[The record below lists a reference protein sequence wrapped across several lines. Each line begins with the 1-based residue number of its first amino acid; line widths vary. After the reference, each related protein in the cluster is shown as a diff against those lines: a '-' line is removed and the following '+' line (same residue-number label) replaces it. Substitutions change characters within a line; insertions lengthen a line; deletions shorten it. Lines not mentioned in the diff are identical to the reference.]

1 MSAGRRIAVPDDVHW
16 RRMHPVSPLLEG
28 WKVVTAVVAVLTVR
42 NADNLVE
49 AYRYATAHGID
60 LAHGVVRWVAAGALA
75 AVAAVIAFLLLRWW
89 VKTYAVDRDGVYLR
103 SGILVRQLRVARLP
117 RIQSVDVV
125 HPLLGRVLGLGQ
137 LTVEVAGGS
146 DSRVVI
152 GYLSTARLEAL
163 RDLILDLAAGD
174 AEDPARTAGSSA
186 RAVSTA
192 APGSAG
198 SSGPAGPA
206 GPAAPGPPSDVG
218 RVSGS
223 APLGFE
229 GAVDAAPLRSVG
241 KREEHP
247 LYIVGPGILI
257 GSILRSAM
265 TLWAAVLVIVV
276 VIGVV
281 MAVIG
286 DDGAG
291 LGVLLPGIAGP
302 IAIVGAVWN
311 RFNRGWGFQAA
322 ATPAGIR
329 MRFGFTSEISST
341 LPPGRVHAVSIEQ
354 GLLWR
359 REDWWR
365 VRVGVAGREG
375 SRSSDSSSSRT
386 SEERTGDVLLPVG
399 RRDTAL
405 RALWLVV
412 PDLGVPDPGGF
423 LAAALS
429 GADDDGA
436 GRREAPAGSPSRGFI
451 RISPRGRIFSPL
463 AWRREAIALTDT
475 CVVLRFGRWTRRVSV
490 VPYERIQSTRVLQ
503 GPFARSR
510 GLATIHLDMVGRA
523 VGTSLSNLDIA
534 DAAAIQRVVS
544 ERAPRRRRAERLDR
558 WLARAVDEAP
568 GAPAGPGD
576 PPGPAG
582 AA

>member
-1 MSAGRRIAVPDDVHW
+1 MSAGAGRRIAVPDGIDW

-28 WKVVTAVVAVLTVR
+28 WKIVTAFIAIITVR
-42 NADNLVE
+42 NVDNLAD
-49 AYRYATAHGID
+49 AYRYATTHGFD
-60 LAHGVVRWVAAGALA
+60 LAHGVVRWALLGGL
-75 AVAAVIAFLLLRWW
+75 AVIVVVVSFLFLQWW
-89 VKTYAVDRDGVYLR
+89 AKTYAVDRDGVYLR
-103 SGILVRQLRVARLP
+103 SGIVIRQLRVARLP
-117 RIQSVDVV
+117 RIQAVDVV
-125 HPLLGRVLGLGQ
+125 HPLLGRIFGLGM

-206 GPAAPGPPSDVG
+206 GPVGPAAPGPPSDVG

-229 GAVDAAPLRSVG
+229 GAVDAAPLRSAG

-291 LGVLLPGIAGP
+291 LGVLLSGIAGP

-405 RALWLVV
+405 RALW
-412 PDLGVPDPGGF
+412 PCPGRTTT
-423 LAAALS
+423 AQ
-429 GADDDGA
+429 DG
-436 GRREAPAGSPSRGFI
+436 G
-451 RISPRGRIFSPL
+451 
-463 AWRREAIALTDT
+463 
-475 CVVLRFGRWTRRVSV
+475 
-490 VPYERIQSTRVLQ
+490 
-503 GPFARSR
+503 
-510 GLATIHLDMVGRA
+510 
-523 VGTSLSNLDIA
+523 
-534 DAAAIQRVVS
+534 
-544 ERAPRRRRAERLDR
+544 RRRRARRRGDSFASRREAGSSLR
-558 WLARAVDEAP
+558 WPGGARRSP
-568 GAPAGPGD
+568 
-576 PPGPAG
+576 
-582 AA
+582 

>member
-1 MSAGRRIAVPDDVHW
+1 MSAGAGRRIAVPDGIDW

-28 WKVVTAVVAVLTVR
+28 WKIVTAFIAIIAVR
-42 NADNLVE
+42 NVDNLAD
-49 AYRYATAHGID
+49 AYRYATAHGFD
-60 LAHGVVRWVAAGALA
+60 LAHGVVRWALLGGL
-75 AVAAVIAFLLLRWW
+75 AVIVVVVSFLFLQWW
-89 VKTYAVDRDGVYLR
+89 AKTYAVDRDGVYLR
-103 SGILVRQLRVARLP
+103 SGIVIRQLRVARLP
-117 RIQSVDVV
+117 RIQAVDVV
-125 HPLLGRVLGLGQ
+125 HPLLGRIFGLGM

-174 AEDPARTAGSSA
+174 AEDPARTADSSA

-198 SSGPAGPA
+198 
-206 GPAAPGPPSDVG
+206 PAAPGPPSEVG

-229 GAVDAAPLRSVG
+229 GAVDAAPLRSAG

-558 WLARAVDEAP
+558 WLARAADDGSAAP
-568 GAPAGPGD
+568 TGTA
-576 PPGPAG
+576 
-582 AA
+582 

>member
-1 MSAGRRIAVPDDVHW
+1 MSAGAGRRIAVPDGIDW

-28 WKVVTAVVAVLTVR
+28 WKIITAYIAIITVS
-42 NADNLVE
+42 NVDNLAD
-49 AYRYATAHGID
+49 AYRYATTHGFD
-60 LAHGVVRWVAAGALA
+60 LAHGVVRWALLGGL
-75 AVAAVIAFLLLRWW
+75 AVIVVVVSFLFLQWW
-89 VKTYAVDRDGVYLR
+89 AKTYAVDRDGVYLR
-103 SGILVRQLRVARLP
+103 SGIVIRQLRVARLP

-125 HPLLGRVLGLGQ
+125 HPLLGRIFGLGM

-198 SSGPAGPA
+198 SSGPV

-229 GAVDAAPLRSVG
+229 GAVDAAPLRSAG

-423 LAAALS
+423 LAVALS

-534 DAAAIQRVVS
+534 DAAAIQLVVS

-558 WLARAVDEAP
+558 WLARAADDGSAAP
-568 GAPAGPGD
+568 TGTA
-576 PPGPAG
+576 
-582 AA
+582 

>member
-1 MSAGRRIAVPDDVHW
+1 MSAGAGRRIAVPDGIDW

-28 WKVVTAVVAVLTVR
+28 WKIITAFIAIITVR
-42 NADNLVE
+42 NVDNLAD
-49 AYRYATAHGID
+49 AYRYATTHGFD
-60 LAHGVVRWVAAGALA
+60 LAHGVVRWALLGGL
-75 AVAAVIAFLLLRWW
+75 AVIVVVVSFLFLQWW
-89 VKTYAVDRDGVYLR
+89 AKTYAVDRDGVYLR
-103 SGILVRQLRVARLP
+103 SGIVIRQLRVARLP
-117 RIQSVDVV
+117 RIQAVDVV
-125 HPLLGRVLGLGQ
+125 HPLLGRIFGLGM

-198 SSGPAGPA
+198 SSGPV

-229 GAVDAAPLRSVG
+229 GAVDAAPLRSAG

-291 LGVLLPGIAGP
+291 LGVLLSGIAGP

-423 LAAALS
+423 LAVALS

-558 WLARAVDEAP
+558 WLARAVDDGSAAP
-568 GAPAGPGD
+568 TGTA
-576 PPGPAG
+576 
-582 AA
+582 